1 MTRDE
6 EIIIIGKKVKE
17 RRLQLKLTQMGLSR
31 RSGISQATISKIE
44 NGLMEPGCIVLKQ
57 IAIALEVWLRPWWL
71 D

>member
-6 EIIIIGKKVKE
+6 EIHQIGVKVKE
-17 RRLQLKLTQMGLSR
+17 RRLRLKLTQMGLSR

-57 IAIALEVWLRPWWL
+57 IAIALEINLRPWWL